1 MLSPGGCLT
10 FGLCV
15 SFPAAR
21 LLVPGERP
29 ESVLRAAL
37 SRPLGCT
44 QSPPWAMVLGAS
56 ASSLPLS
63 VQRFL
68 LVSHEQLL
76 TEGPS
81 KDIATFSF
89 RKDIYN
95 CQEEPPAA
103 EHRAGQVAGISGQ
116 PAVGEALPME
126 TGREG
131 RGRAQLSKLC
141 SVGNVCRWSL
151 VGDWLEGEDR
161 EGPSQEKPLD
171 GRPE

>member
-1 MLSPGGCLT
+1 MLSLGGCLT

-15 SFPAAR
+15 SFPATR
-21 LLVPGERP
+21 LLVPRERP
-29 ESVLRAAL
+29 EPVLRAAL
-37 SRPLGCT
+37 SRTVHRGAH
-44 QSPPWAMVLGAS
+44 SPPQAMVLGAS

-76 TEGPS
+76 TEEPS
-81 KDIATFSF
+81 KDVATFSF

-116 PAVGEALPME
+116 PAFGEALPME

-131 RGRAQLSKLC
+131 RGRAQLSKHR
-141 SVGNVCRWSL
+141 SVGNVCRCSL

-161 EGPSQEKPLD
+161 EGPS
-171 GRPE
+171 